1 MRLAR
6 MLLMTLAVAI
16 GAVLGASDAVAQS
29 WWVQSADY
37 GAGNQRQD
45 VTNTVRRLV
54 NGPNFRVNNTNLG
67 TDPAVGRDKT
77 LRIVAKDAN
86 GKVRDFYYKEGN
98 TVNAQMF
105 AGGPN
110 SGRPG
115 WPGWGGGP
123 GGPGWGGGNSGLR
136 ITSAMWGLGSR
147 QQDVTNR
154 LQGMVRNNQLS
165 VAVTPKTMGGDPV
178 VGAIKTLTVNYNWGG
193 RNLRKVAA
201 ENTTLNLP

>member
-1 MRLAR
+1 MPRARL
-6 MLLMTLAVAI
+6 LWMTLAVAI
-16 GAVLGASDAVAQS
+16 CAVLGASDAAAQS

-54 NGPNFRVNNTNLG
+54 NGPNFRVNNKNLG
-67 TDPAVGRDKT
+67 ADPAVGRDKT

-86 GKVRDFYYKEGN
+86 GKVRDFHYKEGQ

-105 AGGPN
+105 TGGPS
-110 SGRPG
+110 SGR
-115 WPGWGGGP
+115 PGWGGGP
-123 GGPGWGGGNSGLR
+123 GGPGWGGGGNSGLR

-154 LQGMVRNNQLS
+154 LQSMVRNNQLS
-165 VAVTPKTMGGDPV
+165 VGVTPKTMGGDPV
-178 VGAIKTLTVNYNWGG
+178 VGATKMLTVNYNWGG

-201 ENTTLNLP
+201 ENTVLNLP